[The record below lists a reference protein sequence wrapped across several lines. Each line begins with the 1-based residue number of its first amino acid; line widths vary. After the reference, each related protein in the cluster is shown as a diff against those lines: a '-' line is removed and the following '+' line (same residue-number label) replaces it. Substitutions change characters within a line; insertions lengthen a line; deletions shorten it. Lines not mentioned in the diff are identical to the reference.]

1 MSNLVGGVKETML
14 SAYGAL
20 GLDVPEG
27 FEVKNDGNDLI
38 IQGKDS
44 EGITVIKK
52 IKKIGN
58 ASDEGYQELQG
69 AVAEFI
75 NKIK

>member
-1 MSNLVGGVKETML
+1 MVEFPLSPFFLKRINSYQNL
-14 SAYGAL
+14 GARW
-20 GLDVPEG
+20 